1 MVTVLGITGGIATG
15 KSTVDAFLREK
26 QLPIVDSDAIAH
38 QLLAPGAA
46 GWVNVKT
53 TFGEQF
59 LNADQTINRAALGR
73 YVFTNPEALA
83 KLNALNH
90 PLIYAEIKR
99 QVAVYRQQGTALIVF
114 DAPLMYETGG
124 EKLCDYVLVVTTTA
138 TLQLKRLMT
147 RNQLS
152 PAAALARIHSQ
163 LPLAVKI
170 AKADFV
176 INNVGNKADLRRK
189 LDQVIASIESEG

>member
-26 QLPIVDSDAIAH
+26 QLPIIDSDAIAH

-152 PAAALARIHSQ
+152 RAAALARIHSQ

>member
-1 MVTVLGITGGIATG
+1 MSIVLGITGGIATG

-38 QLLAPGAA
+38 QILAPGAA
-46 GWVNVKT
+46 GWVNVET
-53 TFGEQF
+53 TFGQKF
-59 LNADQTINRAALGR
+59 LNADQTIDRAALGR

-83 KLNALNH
+83 QLNMLNH

-99 QVAVYRQQGTALIVF
+99 QIAAYRQQGAALIVF

-124 EKLCDYVLVVTTTA
+124 EKLCDYVLVVTTTSA
-138 TLQLKRLMT
+138 LQLKRLMT
-147 RNQLS
+147 RNQIS
-152 PAAALARIHSQ
+152 RRAALARIHSQ

-176 INNVGNKADLRRK
+176 INNVGSKAELRRK

>member
-1 MVTVLGITGGIATG
+1 MSIVLGITGGIATG

-38 QLLAPGAA
+38 QLLALGAA

-53 TFGEQF
+53 TFGEKF
-59 LNADQTINRAALGR
+59 LNADQTIDRAALGR

-83 KLNALNH
+83 QLNMLNH

-99 QVAVYRQQGTALIVF
+99 QIAAYRQQGAALIVF

-124 EKLCDYVLVVTTTA
+124 EKLCDYVLVVTTTSA
-138 TLQLKRLMT
+138 LQLKRLMT
-147 RNQLS
+147 RNQIS
-152 PAAALARIHSQ
+152 RRAALARIHSQ

-176 INNVGNKADLRRK
+176 INNVGSKAELRRK

>member
-1 MVTVLGITGGIATG
+1 MSIVLGITGGIATG

-53 TFGEQF
+53 TFGEKF
-59 LNADQTINRAALGR
+59 LNADQTIDRAALGR

-83 KLNALNH
+83 QLNMLNH

-99 QVAVYRQQGTALIVF
+99 QIAAYRQQGAALIVF

-124 EKLCDYVLVVTTTA
+124 EKLCDYVLVVTTTSA
-138 TLQLKRLMT
+138 LQLKRLMT
-147 RNQLS
+147 RNQIS
-152 PAAALARIHSQ
+152 RRAALARIHSQ

-176 INNVGNKADLRRK
+176 INNVGSKAELRRK

>member
-1 MVTVLGITGGIATG
+1 MSIVLGITGGIATG

-53 TFGEQF
+53 TFGEKF
-59 LNADQTINRAALGR
+59 LNADQTIGRAALGR

-83 KLNALNH
+83 QLNMLNH

-99 QVAVYRQQGTALIVF
+99 QIAAYRQQGAALIVF

-124 EKLCDYVLVVTTTA
+124 EKLCDYVLVVTTTSA
-138 TLQLKRLMT
+138 LQLKRLMT
-147 RNQLS
+147 RNQIS
-152 PAAALARIHSQ
+152 RRAALARIHSQ

-176 INNVGNKADLRRK
+176 INNVGSKAELRRK